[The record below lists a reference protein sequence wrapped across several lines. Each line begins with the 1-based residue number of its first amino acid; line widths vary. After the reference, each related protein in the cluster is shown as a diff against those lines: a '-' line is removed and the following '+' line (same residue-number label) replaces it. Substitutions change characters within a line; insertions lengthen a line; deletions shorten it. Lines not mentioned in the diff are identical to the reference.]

1 MKKKST
7 SLPTGPSASALEI
20 GAVWAKE
27 ARSELRTRHALNA
40 MLLFAVTSVVVVGFS
55 TARAAPDGFTVAA
68 LFWIVLFFSAMSSL
82 AHVFVKEEDTQ
93 TGLALRLAA
102 RPSAVYFGKLLFNAV
117 LLSALAA
124 LVTPLFIGLV
134 NMKIYQW
141 NLFWLTLALGVA
153 GLAGATTIVAAIV
166 ARASIRGALF
176 AVLCF
181 PILLPL
187 LLAAV
192 GATQAAM
199 DPAAAANAT
208 DELRL
213 LLAYLVA
220 MTTGS
225 WLLFDFVWWA

>member
-1 MKKKST
+1 LARRSSGYVT
-7 SLPTGPSASALEI
+7 D
-20 GAVWAKE
+20 VWAVFAKE
-27 ARSELRTRHALNA
+27 IQSELRTRYALNA

-55 TARAAPDGFTVAA
+55 TAKAAPDGFTVGA
-68 LFWIVLFFSAMSSL
+68 LFWIVLYFSAMSAL

-102 RPSAVYFGKLLFNAV
+102 RPSAVYFGKLLFNTV
-117 LLSALAA
+117 LLAALAG
-124 LVTPLFIGLV
+124 LVTPLFIAVVG
-134 NMKIYQW
+134 MHIYQW
-141 NLFWLTLALGVA
+141 GIFWLTFGLGVA
-153 GLAGATTIVAAIV
+153 GLAGATTLIAAIV

-176 AVLCF
+176 AVLSF
-181 PILLPL
+181 PILLPM

-199 DPAAAANAT
+199 DPVGAAAAG

-213 LLAYLVA
+213 LAAYGVA